1 MTLKSGVYF
10 VHYDD
15 IPKFVET
22 AKAQGRQFCGDYE
35 QITKE
40 IYKDTYRPFSI
51 DKDSDRMSYWSTRS
65 LDWSTCSLED
75 MKDWDDW
82 DYTERYIELWKPR
95 KVIL

>member
-22 AKAQGRQFCGDYE
+22 AKAQGRLFCGDYA

-40 IYKDTYRPFSI
+40 LYKDTYRPFSI
-51 DKDSDRMSYWSTRS
+51 DKDSNRMSYWF
-65 LDWSTCSLED
+65 TCSLED

-82 DYTERYIELWKPR
+82 DYTERYIEQWQHNKK

>member
-51 DKDSDRMSYWSTRS
+51 DKDSNRMSYWYDRY
-65 LDWSTCSLED
+65 DHPLED
-75 MKDWDDW
+75 MKNWNDW